1 MRGIKAKQL
10 RKQSNYQPAKL
21 SEDYDFNTVTTQ
33 IMVQKFVPELGQMV
47 DIPYPV
53 TTEVAMLK
61 LDSSRADYKKAKKEY
76 KGGFRAT
83 IESMLAD
90 LKQLTTQY

>member
-1 MRGIKAKQL
+1 MRGTKAKQL

-47 DIPYPV
+47 SIPYPV
-53 TTEVAMLK
+53 TTEVATLK
-61 LDSSRADYKKAKKEY
+61 LDSTRVEYKKAKKQY
-76 KGGFRAT
+76 KGSFRAT
-83 IESMLAD
+83 IDAMLAE
-90 LKQLTTQY
+90 LKQLATQY